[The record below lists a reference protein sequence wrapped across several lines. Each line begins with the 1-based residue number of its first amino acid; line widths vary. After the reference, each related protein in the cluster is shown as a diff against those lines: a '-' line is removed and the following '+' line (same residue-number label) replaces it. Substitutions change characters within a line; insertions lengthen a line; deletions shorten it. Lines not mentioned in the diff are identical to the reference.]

1 MDSYLAKLADY
12 SQIEQGTDL
21 KTSGGEASSSKSE
34 DIGLF
39 NDTRQ
44 QTAAAGSG
52 GGLRSGQYSNL
63 QPNQSSF
70 PRLDQCRVVE
80 SSARF
85 QDHPGPSRV
94 GPPWHYTSP
103 EKVSAAKDSID
114 GRMLAEFS
122 DRCGGGPSSSSQ
134 ADPDAPRLTSH
145 WTTDVLVE
153 CARSI
158 SLSDSARVK
167 NLLWVLNELASPYGD
182 ADQRLASHFLQGLF
196 CKITGTGASCHRI
209 LSAAA
214 ERTCTFDSAR
224 KMILDYQ
231 VKIYTYIFVYTHI
244 FTILIM
250 MFIGKAS

>member
-12 SQIEQGTDL
+12 SQIEQVTDL
-21 KTSGGEASSSKSE
+21 NTSGGEASSSKSE
-34 DIGLF
+34 DKGLF
-39 NDTRQ
+39 DDTRQ
-44 QTAAAGSG
+44 QTAAAAASGRG

-63 QPNQSSF
+63 QPNRSPF
-70 PRLDQCRVVE
+70 LRLDQCRVVE
-80 SSARF
+80 SSARL

-114 GRMLAEFS
+114 GNMLAEFS

-134 ADPDAPRLTSH
+134 ADRDASRLTSH

-158 SLSDSARVK
+158 SVNDSARVK

-196 CKITGTGASCHRI
+196 CKITGTGANCHRI

-231 VKIYTYIFVYTHI
+231 VKIYLYKYIC
-244 FTILIM
+244 L
-250 MFIGKAS
+250 